1 MGDGNRL
8 AIAIAV
14 LFLAGIAFF
23 FAFHPS
29 GVQGATNPDNA
40 LSWLMNE
47 FQTTAGV
54 ETAGPS
60 NAPEPTAADAAAFDQ
75 YEGLKEKSYVPP
87 QTKDVGP
94 NGG

>member
-1 MGDGNRL
+1 MGEGNRL
-8 AIAIAV
+8 AIAIAI

-47 FQTTAGV
+47 FQTTAGIQTSG
-54 ETAGPS
+54 EA
-60 NAPEPTAADAAAFDQ
+60 NAPLDAAQVAAIDQ
-75 YEGLKEKSYVPP
+75 YEGELEKKYVSP
-87 QTKDVGP
+87 QTKDGGP
-94 NGG
+94 Q